1 MMSEHVDRKDVKI
14 TANQKGGVGK
24 TTTSVNLGAA
34 LAQAGKRVLLVDI
47 DAQGNATSGSGVD
60 KSELARDSY
69 DVMVDLVP
77 IREVIVPTDNY
88 DLVPATIQ
96 LSGAEIELAGQEKRE
111 YRLKKALSEVNDD
124 YDFILIDNPPALGL
138 LTVNAFTASDA
149 ILIPVQTEFY
159 ALEGLGQ
166 LLNTIELVRQQ
177 FNADLDISGI
187 LLTMYDGRT
196 NLAKQV
202 SEEVRN
208 YFGDKVYTTVIPRSV
223 RLSEAPSYGQAII
236 DFDPR
241 SIGSK
246 VYSELAQEVLKQY
259 GN

>member
-1 MMSEHVDRKDVKI
+1 MAQIIVL
-14 TANQKGGVGK
+14 ANQKGGVGK
-24 TTTSVNLGAA
+24 TTTSINLGAA
-34 LAQAGKRVLLVDI
+34 LAQAGQRVLLVDI

-60 KSELARDSY
+60 KSSLEHDSY
-69 DVMVDLVP
+69 DVIVEQMPLH
-77 IREVIVPTDNY
+77 EVIIATDNY

-96 LSGAEIELAGQEKRE
+96 LSGAEIELAKQSKRE
-111 YRLKKALSEVNDD
+111 YRLKAALEAVRDD

-138 LTVNAFTASDA
+138 MTVNAFTAADA

-177 FNADLDISGI
+177 FNPDLDVAGI

-202 SEEVRN
+202 AQEVRS
-208 YFGDKVYTTVIPRSV
+208 YFDDKVYDTIIPRSV

-241 SIGSK
+241 SVGAQM
-246 VYSELAQEVLKQY
+246 YNNLAQEVLKQY
-259 GN
+259 GK

>member
-1 MMSEHVDRKDVKI
+1 MAQIIVL
-14 TANQKGGVGK
+14 ANQKGGVGK
-24 TTTSVNLGAA
+24 TTTSINLGAA
-34 LAQAGKRVLLVDI
+34 LAQAGQRVLLVDI

-60 KSELARDSY
+60 KSLLEHDSY
-69 DVMVDLVP
+69 DVIVEQTPLH
-77 IREVIVPTDNY
+77 EVIVATDNY

-96 LSGAEIELAGQEKRE
+96 LSGAEIELAKQPQRE
-111 YRLKKALSEVNDD
+111 YHLKTALETVRDD

-138 LTVNAFTASDA
+138 MTVNAFTAADA

-177 FNADLDISGI
+177 FNPDLDVAGI

-202 SEEVRN
+202 AQEVRS
-208 YFGDKVYTTVIPRSV
+208 YFDDKVYDTIIPRSV

-241 SIGSK
+241 SVGAQM
-246 VYSELAQEVLKQY
+246 YNNLAQEVLKQY
-259 GN
+259 GK

>member
-1 MMSEHVDRKDVKI
+1 MAQI
-14 TANQKGGVGK
+14 IALANQKGGVGK

-60 KSELARDSY
+60 KSELERDSY
-69 DVMVDLVP
+69 DVIVDLVP

-177 FNADLDISGI
+177 FNAELDISGI

-241 SIGSK
+241 SIGSQ

>member
-1 MMSEHVDRKDVKI
+1 MAQI
-14 TANQKGGVGK
+14 IALANQKGGVGK

-34 LAQAGKRVLLVDI
+34 LAQAGQRVLLVDI
-47 DAQGNATSGSGVD
+47 DAQGNATSGSGID
-60 KSELARDSY
+60 KSELERDSY
-69 DVMVDLVP
+69 DVIVDNVAL
-77 IREVIVPTDNY
+77 RDVIVPTDNY

-96 LSGAEIELAGQEKRE
+96 LSGAEIELADKDARE
-111 YRLKKALSEVNDD
+111 YRLKTALATVNDD

-138 LTVNAFTASDA
+138 LTVNAFTAADA

-177 FNADLDISGI
+177 FNAELDIAGI

-202 SEEVRN
+202 ADEVRQ
-208 YFGDKVYTTVIPRSV
+208 YFGDKVYDTVIPRTV

-241 SIGSK
+241 SVGAQ
-246 VYSELAQEVLKQY
+246 VYTELAQEVLKQY

>member
-1 MMSEHVDRKDVKI
+1 MAQI
-14 TANQKGGVGK
+14 IALANQKGGVGK

-34 LAQAGKRVLLVDI
+34 LAQAGQRVLLVDI
-47 DAQGNATSGSGVD
+47 DAQGNATSGSGID
-60 KSELARDSY
+60 KSELERDSY
-69 DVMVDLVP
+69 DVIIDGAPLH
-77 IREVIVPTDNY
+77 EVIVPTDNY

-96 LSGAEIELAGQEKRE
+96 LSGAEIELADKKERE
-111 YRLKKALSEVNDD
+111 YRLKAALATVADD

-138 LTVNAFTASDA
+138 LTVNAFTAADA

-177 FNADLDISGI
+177 FNPDLDIAGI

-202 SEEVRN
+202 AEEVRN
-208 YFGDKVYTTVIPRSV
+208 YFGDKVYETVIPRTV

-241 SIGSK
+241 SVGAQ
-246 VYSELAQEVLKQY
+246 VYTELAQEVLKQY

>member
-1 MMSEHVDRKDVKI
+1 MAQI
-14 TANQKGGVGK
+14 IALANQKGGVGK

-34 LAQAGKRVLLVDI
+34 LAQAGQRVLLVDI
-47 DAQGNATSGSGVD
+47 DAQGNATSGSGID
-60 KSELARDSY
+60 KSELERDSY
-69 DVMVDLVP
+69 DVIVDSVP
-77 IREVIVPTDNY
+77 LRDVIVPTDNY

-96 LSGAEIELAGQEKRE
+96 LSGAEIELADKKTRE
-111 YRLKKALSEVNDD
+111 YRLKTALATVNDD

-138 LTVNAFTASDA
+138 LTVNAFTAADA

-177 FNADLDISGI
+177 FNADLDIAGI

-202 SEEVRN
+202 AEEVRN
-208 YFGDKVYTTVIPRSV
+208 YFGDKVYETVIPRTV

-241 SIGSK
+241 SVGAQ
-246 VYSELAQEVLKQY
+246 VYTELAQEVMKQY

>member
-1 MMSEHVDRKDVKI
+1 MAQIIVL
-14 TANQKGGVGK
+14 ANQKGGVGK
-24 TTTSVNLGAA
+24 TTTSINLGAA
-34 LAQAGKRVLLVDI
+34 LAQAGQRVLLVDI

-60 KSELARDSY
+60 KSSLEHDSY
-69 DVMVDLVP
+69 DVIVEQTPLH
-77 IREVIVPTDNY
+77 EVIIATDNY

-96 LSGAEIELAGQEKRE
+96 LSGAEIELAKQSKRE
-111 YRLKKALSEVNDD
+111 YRLKAALEAVRDD

-138 LTVNAFTASDA
+138 MTVNAFTAADA

-177 FNADLDISGI
+177 FNPDLDVAGI

-202 SEEVRN
+202 AQEVRS
-208 YFGDKVYTTVIPRSV
+208 YFDDKVYDTIIPRSV

-241 SIGSK
+241 SVGAQM
-246 VYSELAQEVLKQY
+246 YNNLAQEVLKQY
-259 GN
+259 GK

>member
-1 MMSEHVDRKDVKI
+1 MAQI
-14 TANQKGGVGK
+14 IALANQKGGVGK

-34 LAQAGKRVLLVDI
+34 LAQAGQRVLLVDI
-47 DAQGNATSGSGVD
+47 DAQGNATSGSGID
-60 KSELARDSY
+60 KSELERDSY
-69 DVMVDLVP
+69 DVIVDGAPLH
-77 IREVIVPTDNY
+77 EVIVPTDNY

-96 LSGAEIELAGQEKRE
+96 LSGAEIELADKKERE
-111 YRLKKALSEVNDD
+111 YRLKAALATVADD

-138 LTVNAFTASDA
+138 LTVNAFTAADA

-177 FNADLDISGI
+177 FNPDLYIAGI

-202 SEEVRN
+202 AEEVRN
-208 YFGDKVYTTVIPRSV
+208 YFGDKVYETVIPRTV

-241 SIGSK
+241 SVGAQ
-246 VYSELAQEVLKQY
+246 VYTELAQEVLKQY

>member
-1 MMSEHVDRKDVKI
+1 MVQI
-14 TANQKGGVGK
+14 IALANQKGGVGK

>member
-1 MMSEHVDRKDVKI
+1 MAQI
-14 TANQKGGVGK
+14 IALANQKGGVGK

-34 LAQAGKRVLLVDI
+34 LAQAGQRVLLVDI
-47 DAQGNATSGSGVD
+47 DAQGNATSGSGID
-60 KSELARDSY
+60 KSELERDSY
-69 DVMVDLVP
+69 DVIVDGAPLH
-77 IREVIVPTDNY
+77 EVIVPTDNY

-96 LSGAEIELAGQEKRE
+96 LSGAEIELADKKERE
-111 YRLKKALSEVNDD
+111 YRLKVALATVADD

-138 LTVNAFTASDA
+138 LTVNAFTAADA

-177 FNADLDISGI
+177 FNPDLDIAGI

-202 SEEVRN
+202 AEEVRN
-208 YFGDKVYTTVIPRSV
+208 YFGDKVYETVIPRTV

-241 SIGSK
+241 SVGAQ
-246 VYSELAQEVLKQY
+246 VYTELAQEVLKQY

>member
-1 MMSEHVDRKDVKI
+1 MAQI
-14 TANQKGGVGK
+14 IALANQKGGVGK

-34 LAQAGKRVLLVDI
+34 LAQAGQRVLLVDI
-47 DAQGNATSGSGVD
+47 DAQGNATSGSGID
-60 KSELARDSY
+60 KSELERDSY
-69 DVMVDLVP
+69 DVIVDGAPLH
-77 IREVIVPTDNY
+77 EVIVPTDNY

-96 LSGAEIELAGQEKRE
+96 LSGAEIELADKQERE
-111 YRLKKALSEVNDD
+111 YRLKSALATVADD

-138 LTVNAFTASDA
+138 LTVNAFTAADA

-177 FNADLDISGI
+177 FNPDLDIAGI

-202 SEEVRN
+202 AEEVRN
-208 YFGDKVYTTVIPRSV
+208 YFGDKVYGTVIPRTV

-241 SIGSK
+241 SVGAQ
-246 VYSELAQEVLKQY
+246 VYTELAQEVLKQY
-259 GN
+259 GS

>member
-1 MMSEHVDRKDVKI
+1 MAQI
-14 TANQKGGVGK
+14 IALANQKGGVGK

-34 LAQAGKRVLLVDI
+34 LAQAGQRVLLVDI
-47 DAQGNATSGSGVD
+47 DAQGNATSGSGID
-60 KSELARDSY
+60 KSELERDSY
-69 DVMVDLVP
+69 DVIVDGAPLH
-77 IREVIVPTDNY
+77 EVIVPTDNY

-96 LSGAEIELAGQEKRE
+96 LSGAEIELADKQERE
-111 YRLKKALSEVNDD
+111 YRLKSALATVADD

-138 LTVNAFTASDA
+138 LTVNAFTAADA

-177 FNADLDISGI
+177 FNPDLDIAGI

-202 SEEVRN
+202 AEEVRN
-208 YFGDKVYTTVIPRSV
+208 YFGDKVYGTVIPRTV

-236 DFDPR
+236 DFDTR
-241 SIGSK
+241 SVGAQ
-246 VYSELAQEVLKQY
+246 VYTELAQEVLKQY
-259 GN
+259 GS

>member
-1 MMSEHVDRKDVKI
+1 MAQI
-14 TANQKGGVGK
+14 IALANQKGGVGK

-34 LAQAGKRVLLVDI
+34 LAQAGQRVLLVDI
-47 DAQGNATSGSGVD
+47 DAQGNATSGSGID
-60 KSELARDSY
+60 KSELERDSY
-69 DVMVDLVP
+69 DVIVDGAPLH
-77 IREVIVPTDNY
+77 EVIVPTDNY

-96 LSGAEIELAGQEKRE
+96 LSGAEIELADKKERE
-111 YRLKKALSEVNDD
+111 YRLKAALATVADD

-138 LTVNAFTASDA
+138 LTVNAFTAADA

-177 FNADLDISGI
+177 FNPDLDIAGI

-202 SEEVRN
+202 AEEVRN
-208 YFGDKVYTTVIPRSV
+208 YFGDKVYETMIPRTV

-241 SIGSK
+241 SVGAQ
-246 VYSELAQEVLKQY
+246 VYTELAQEVLKQY

>member
-1 MMSEHVDRKDVKI
+1 MAQI
-14 TANQKGGVGK
+14 IALANQKGGVGK

-34 LAQAGKRVLLVDI
+34 LAQAGQHVLLVDI
-47 DAQGNATSGSGVD
+47 DAQGNATSGSGID
-60 KSELARDSY
+60 KSELERDSY
-69 DVMVDLVP
+69 DVIVDGAPLH
-77 IREVIVPTDNY
+77 EVIVPTDNY

-96 LSGAEIELAGQEKRE
+96 LSGAEIELADKKERE
-111 YRLKKALSEVNDD
+111 YRLKAALATVADD

-138 LTVNAFTASDA
+138 LTVNAFTAADA

-177 FNADLDISGI
+177 FNPDLDIAGI

-202 SEEVRN
+202 AEEVRN
-208 YFGDKVYTTVIPRSV
+208 YFGDKVYETVIPRTV

-241 SIGSK
+241 SVGAQ
-246 VYSELAQEVLKQY
+246 VYTELAQEVLKQY

>member
-1 MMSEHVDRKDVKI
+1 MAQI
-14 TANQKGGVGK
+14 IALANQKGGVGK

-34 LAQAGKRVLLVDI
+34 LAQAGQRVLLVDI
-47 DAQGNATSGSGVD
+47 DAQGNATSGSGID
-60 KSELARDSY
+60 KSELERDSY
-69 DVMVDLVP
+69 DVIVDGAPLH
-77 IREVIVPTDNY
+77 EVIVPTDNY

-96 LSGAEIELAGQEKRE
+96 LSGAEIELADKKERE
-111 YRLKKALSEVNDD
+111 YRLKAGLATVADD

-138 LTVNAFTASDA
+138 LTVNAFTAADA

-177 FNADLDISGI
+177 FNPDLDIAGI

-202 SEEVRN
+202 AEEVRN
-208 YFGDKVYTTVIPRSV
+208 YFGDKVYETVIPRTV

-241 SIGSK
+241 SVGAQ
-246 VYSELAQEVLKQY
+246 VYTELAQEVLKQY

>member
-1 MMSEHVDRKDVKI
+1 MAQI
-14 TANQKGGVGK
+14 IALANQKGGVGK

-34 LAQAGKRVLLVDI
+34 LAQAGQRVLLVDI
-47 DAQGNATSGSGVD
+47 DAQGNATSGSGID
-60 KSELARDSY
+60 KSELERDSY
-69 DVMVDLVP
+69 DVIVDGAPLH
-77 IREVIVPTDNY
+77 EVIVPTDNY

-96 LSGAEIELAGQEKRE
+96 LSGAEIELADKKERE
-111 YRLKKALSEVNDD
+111 YRLKAALATVADD

-138 LTVNAFTASDA
+138 LTVNAFTAADA

-177 FNADLDISGI
+177 FNPDLDIAGI

-202 SEEVRN
+202 AEEVRN
-208 YFGDKVYTTVIPRSV
+208 YFGDKVYETVIPRTV

-241 SIGSK
+241 SVGAQ
-246 VYSELAQEVLKQY
+246 VYTELAQEVLRQY

>member
-1 MMSEHVDRKDVKI
+1 MTNQI
-14 TANQKGGVGK
+14 IALANQKGGVGK
-24 TTTSVNLGAA
+24 TTTSINLGAA

-47 DAQGNATSGSGVD
+47 DAQGNATSGLGVD
-60 KSELARDSY
+60 KSEVEHDIY
-69 DVMVDLVP
+69 DVIVDQLP
-77 IREVIVPTDNY
+77 IQEAIIATDNY
-88 DLVPATIQ
+88 DLVPSTIQ
-96 LSGAEIELAGQEKRE
+96 LSGAEIELANQDARE
-111 YRLKKALSEVNDD
+111 DRLKQALNTVRDN

-138 LTVNAFTASDA
+138 LTVNAFTAADA
-149 ILIPVQTEFY
+149 VLIPVQTEFY

-177 FNADLDISGI
+177 FNPELDVAGI

-202 SEEVRN
+202 AQEVRS
-208 YFGDKVYTTVIPRSV
+208 YFSDKVYDTMIPRNV

-241 SIGSK
+241 SVGAK
-246 VYSELAQEVLKQY
+246 VYTQLAQEVIAQY
-259 GN
+259 GDK

>member
-1 MMSEHVDRKDVKI
+1 MAQIIVL
-14 TANQKGGVGK
+14 ANQKGGVGK
-24 TTTSVNLGAA
+24 TTTSINLGAA
-34 LAQAGKRVLLVDI
+34 LAQAGQRVLLVDI

-60 KSELARDSY
+60 KSILEHDSY
-69 DVMVDLVP
+69 DVIVEQAPLH
-77 IREVIVPTDNY
+77 EVIVATDNY

-96 LSGAEIELAGQEKRE
+96 LSGAEIELAKQPQRE
-111 YRLKKALSEVNDD
+111 YRLKAALETVRDD

-138 LTVNAFTASDA
+138 MTVNAFTAADA

-177 FNADLDISGI
+177 FNPDLDVAGI

-202 SEEVRN
+202 AQEVRS
-208 YFGDKVYTTVIPRSV
+208 YFDDKVYDTIIPRSV

-241 SIGSK
+241 SVGAQM
-246 VYSELAQEVLKQY
+246 YNNLAQEVLKQY
-259 GN
+259 GK

>member
-1 MMSEHVDRKDVKI
+1 MAQI
-14 TANQKGGVGK
+14 IALANQKGGVGK

-34 LAQAGKRVLLVDI
+34 LAQAGQRVLLVDI
-47 DAQGNATSGSGVD
+47 DAQGNATSGSGID
-60 KSELARDSY
+60 KSELERDSY
-69 DVMVDLVP
+69 DVIVDGAPLH
-77 IREVIVPTDNY
+77 EVIVPTDNY

-96 LSGAEIELAGQEKRE
+96 LSGAEIELADKQERE
-111 YRLKKALSEVNDD
+111 YRLKSALATVADD

-177 FNADLDISGI
+177 FNPDLDIAGI

-202 SEEVRN
+202 AEEVRN
-208 YFGDKVYTTVIPRSV
+208 YFGDKVYGTVIPRTV

-241 SIGSK
+241 SVGAQ
-246 VYSELAQEVLKQY
+246 VYTELAQEVLKQY
-259 GN
+259 GS

>member
-1 MMSEHVDRKDVKI
+1 MAQI
-14 TANQKGGVGK
+14 IALANQKGGVGK

-47 DAQGNATSGSGVD
+47 DAQGNATSGSGID
-60 KSELARDSY
+60 KSELERDSY
-69 DVMVDLVP
+69 DVIVDLVP
-77 IREVIVPTDNY
+77 IREVIVATDNY
-88 DLVPATIQ
+88 DLLPATIQ
-96 LSGAEIELAGQEKRE
+96 LSGAEIELASQKKRE
-111 YRLKKALSEVNDD
+111 YRLKKALSEVADD

-177 FNADLDISGI
+177 FNAALDISGI
-187 LLTMYDGRT
+187 LLTMYDART

-241 SIGSK
+241 SIGAQ
-246 VYSELAQEVLKQY
+246 VYSNLAQEVLEQY

>member
-1 MMSEHVDRKDVKI
+1 MAQI
-14 TANQKGGVGK
+14 IALANQKGGVGK

-34 LAQAGKRVLLVDI
+34 LAQAGQRVLLVDI
-47 DAQGNATSGSGVD
+47 DAQGNATSGSGID
-60 KSELARDSY
+60 KSELERDSY
-69 DVMVDLVP
+69 DVIVDNVAL
-77 IREVIVPTDNY
+77 RDVIVPTDNY

-96 LSGAEIELAGQEKRE
+96 LSGSEIELADKDARE
-111 YRLKKALSEVNDD
+111 YRLKTALATVNDD

-138 LTVNAFTASDA
+138 LTVNAFTAADA

-177 FNADLDISGI
+177 FNAELDIAGI

-202 SEEVRN
+202 AEEVRQ
-208 YFGDKVYTTVIPRSV
+208 YFGDKVYDTVIPRTV

-241 SIGSK
+241 SVGAQ
-246 VYSELAQEVLKQY
+246 VYTELAQEVLKQY

>member
-1 MMSEHVDRKDVKI
+1 MMNQI
-14 TANQKGGVGK
+14 IALANQKGGVGK
-24 TTTSVNLGAA
+24 TTTSINLGAA

-47 DAQGNATSGSGVD
+47 DAQGNATSGLGVD
-60 KSELARDSY
+60 KSEVEHDIY
-69 DVMVDLVP
+69 DVIVDQLP
-77 IREVIVPTDNY
+77 IQEAIIATDNY
-88 DLVPATIQ
+88 DLVPSTIQ
-96 LSGAEIELAGQEKRE
+96 LSGAEIELANQDARE
-111 YRLKKALSEVNDD
+111 DRLKQALNTVRDN

-138 LTVNAFTASDA
+138 LTVNAFTAADA
-149 ILIPVQTEFY
+149 VLIPVQTEFY

-177 FNADLDISGI
+177 FNPELDVAGI

-202 SEEVRN
+202 AQEVRS
-208 YFGDKVYTTVIPRSV
+208 YFSDKVYDTMIPRNV

-241 SIGSK
+241 SVGAK
-246 VYSELAQEVLKQY
+246 VYTQLAQEVIAQY
-259 GN
+259 GDK

>member
-1 MMSEHVDRKDVKI
+1 MAQI
-14 TANQKGGVGK
+14 IALANQKGGVGK

-60 KSELARDSY
+60 KSELERDSY
-69 DVMVDLVP
+69 DVIVDLVP
-77 IREVIVPTDNY
+77 IRDVIVPTDNY

-111 YRLKKALSEVNDD
+111 YRLKKALAAVDD
-124 YDFILIDNPPALGL
+124 NYDFILIDNPPALGL
-138 LTVNAFTASDA
+138 LTVNAFTAANA

-166 LLNTIELVRQQ
+166 LLNTIELVRKQ
-177 FNADLDISGI
+177 FNPELDISGI

-208 YFGDKVYTTVIPRSV
+208 YFGSKVYATVIPRSV

-241 SIGSK
+241 SVGAQ
-246 VYSELAQEVLKQY
+246 VYNELAQEVLKQY

>member
-1 MMSEHVDRKDVKI
+1 MAQIIVL
-14 TANQKGGVGK
+14 ANQKGGVGK
-24 TTTSVNLGAA
+24 TTTSINLGAA
-34 LAQAGKRVLLVDI
+34 LAQAGQRVLLVDI

-60 KSELARDSY
+60 KSILEHDSY
-69 DVMVDLVP
+69 DVIVEQTPLH
-77 IREVIVPTDNY
+77 EVIVATDNY

-96 LSGAEIELAGQEKRE
+96 LSGAEIELAKQPQRE
-111 YRLKKALSEVNDD
+111 YRLKAALETVRDD

-138 LTVNAFTASDA
+138 MTVNAFTAADA

-177 FNADLDISGI
+177 FNPDLDVAGI

-202 SEEVRN
+202 AQEVRS
-208 YFGDKVYTTVIPRSV
+208 YFDDKVYDTIIPRSV

-241 SIGSK
+241 SVGAQM
-246 VYSELAQEVLKQY
+246 YNNLAQEVLKQY
-259 GN
+259 GK

>member
-1 MMSEHVDRKDVKI
+1 MAQI
-14 TANQKGGVGK
+14 IALANQKGGVGK

-34 LAQAGKRVLLVDI
+34 LAQAGQRVLLVDI
-47 DAQGNATSGSGVD
+47 DAQGNATSGSGID
-60 KSELARDSY
+60 KSELERDSY
-69 DVMVDLVP
+69 DVIVDGAPLH
-77 IREVIVPTDNY
+77 EVIVPTDNY

-96 LSGAEIELAGQEKRE
+96 LSGAQIELADKKERE
-111 YRLKKALSEVNDD
+111 YRLKAALATVADD

-138 LTVNAFTASDA
+138 LTVNAFTAADA

-177 FNADLDISGI
+177 FNPDLDIAGI

-202 SEEVRN
+202 AEEVRN
-208 YFGDKVYTTVIPRSV
+208 YFGDKVYETVIPRTV

-241 SIGSK
+241 SVGAQ
-246 VYSELAQEVLKQY
+246 VYTELAQEVLKQY

>member
-1 MMSEHVDRKDVKI
+1 MAQI
-14 TANQKGGVGK
+14 IALANQKGGVGK
-24 TTTSVNLGAA
+24 TTTSINLGAA
-34 LAQAGKRVLLVDI
+34 LAQAGQRVLLVDI

-60 KSELARDSY
+60 KSALTVDSY
-69 DVMVDLVP
+69 DVIVEQTPLHD
-77 IREVIVPTDNY
+77 VIVPTDNY

-96 LSGAEIELAGQEKRE
+96 LSGAEIELSNKEKRE
-111 YRLKKALSEVNDD
+111 YRLKTALEKVRDD

-138 LTVNAFTASDA
+138 LTVNAFTAADA

-177 FNADLDISGI
+177 FNPELDVAGI

-202 SEEVRN
+202 AQEVRN
-208 YFGDKVYTTVIPRSV
+208 YFDDKVYETIIPRTV

-241 SIGSK
+241 SVGAQ
-246 VYSELAQEVLKQY
+246 VYNDLAQEVLKQY
-259 GN
+259 GK

>member
-1 MMSEHVDRKDVKI
+1 MNTQI
-14 TANQKGGVGK
+14 IAIANQKGGVGK

-34 LAQAGKRVLLVDI
+34 LAQAGQRVLLVDI
-47 DAQGNATSGSGVD
+47 DAQGNATSGSGID
-60 KSELARDSY
+60 KSELERDSY
-69 DVMVDLVP
+69 DVIVDGAPLH
-77 IREVIVPTDNY
+77 EVIVPTDNY

-96 LSGAEIELAGQEKRE
+96 LSGAEIELADKKERE
-111 YRLKKALSEVNDD
+111 YRLKAALATVADD

-138 LTVNAFTASDA
+138 LTVNAFTAADA

-177 FNADLDISGI
+177 FNPDLDIAGI

-202 SEEVRN
+202 AEEVRN
-208 YFGDKVYTTVIPRSV
+208 YFGDKVYETVIPRTV

-241 SIGSK
+241 SVGAQ
-246 VYSELAQEVLKQY
+246 VYTELAQEVLKQY

>member
-1 MMSEHVDRKDVKI
+1 MAQIIVL
-14 TANQKGGVGK
+14 ANQKGGVGK
-24 TTTSVNLGAA
+24 TTTSINLGAA
-34 LAQAGKRVLLVDI
+34 LAQAGQRVLLVDI

-60 KSELARDSY
+60 KSILEHDSY
-69 DVMVDLVP
+69 DVIVEQTPLH
-77 IREVIVPTDNY
+77 EVIVATDNY

-96 LSGAEIELAGQEKRE
+96 LSGAEIELAKQSQRE
-111 YRLKKALSEVNDD
+111 YRLKAALETVRDD

-138 LTVNAFTASDA
+138 MTVNAFTAADA

-177 FNADLDISGI
+177 FNPDLDVAGI

-202 SEEVRN
+202 AQEVRS
-208 YFGDKVYTTVIPRSV
+208 YFDDKVYDTIIPRSV

-241 SIGSK
+241 SVGAQM
-246 VYSELAQEVLKQY
+246 YNNLAQEVLKQY
-259 GN
+259 GK

>member
-1 MMSEHVDRKDVKI
+1 MAQI
-14 TANQKGGVGK
+14 IALANQKGGVGK

-34 LAQAGKRVLLVDI
+34 LAQAGQRVLLVDI
-47 DAQGNATSGSGVD
+47 DAQGNATSGSGID
-60 KSELARDSY
+60 KSELERDSY
-69 DVMVDLVP
+69 DVIVDSVP
-77 IREVIVPTDNY
+77 LRDVIVPTDNY

-96 LSGAEIELAGQEKRE
+96 LSGAEIDLADKKTRE
-111 YRLKKALSEVNDD
+111 YRLKTALATVNDD

-138 LTVNAFTASDA
+138 LTVNAFTAADA

-177 FNADLDISGI
+177 FNADLDIAGI

-202 SEEVRN
+202 AEEVRN
-208 YFGDKVYTTVIPRSV
+208 YFGDKVYETVIPRTV

-241 SIGSK
+241 SVGAQ
-246 VYSELAQEVLKQY
+246 VYTELAQEVLKQY

>member
-1 MMSEHVDRKDVKI
+1 MAQI
-14 TANQKGGVGK
+14 IALANQKGGVGK

-60 KSELARDSY
+60 KSELERDSY
-69 DVMVDLVP
+69 DVIVDRVP

-208 YFGDKVYTTVIPRSV
+208 YFGDKVYTTVVPRSV

-241 SIGSK
+241 SIGAL
-246 VYSELAQEVLKQY
+246 VYNELAQEVLIQY